1 MTAKAGFRRARL
13 RRAATVLVATL
24 AASLTVF
31 GAPPASAGTPAPL
44 TTASGSVGALP
55 RTLSPTLPAATLP
68 ADLTLTAVTPPVATG
83 TAGVTVTG
91 TIRSTTGATY
101 VDPEIRIV
109 RPRPGI
115 LTRADV
121 TAWAT
126 DANPVTN
133 GTELARA
140 TISAHVGPETT
151 ATYTMT
157 LTPAALRLNRTSG
170 VVPIDIQLVTSA
182 RVQASLHTFVGW
194 QQAPETTALSISWL
208 MPLTLDPDPALHSAN
223 PSTRT
228 AAWTAA
234 VGSDSRLTRLL
245 TATATT
251 STGYAVDPAVLGP
264 ASPSETGA
272 TGATETTGATGVPN
286 IIDAA
291 RARVAG
297 ALAAQQNAMVG
308 ADEIAARRSLAA
320 ALSTAAATHPI
331 WTLPQDDPD
340 LGALFASGVD
350 LRNPAIS
357 AWLHGLTAPSP
368 LLTAVTQSGT
378 GSASTLTHV
387 AWPADG
393 RLPVGREEAVRTAY
407 GQWGPD
413 VLLVSTEATN
423 VDPEVTPQAAARTPQ
438 GQPVLRYDETLAAIA
453 SRVHRPADVGLAG
466 QEFLAQTATL
476 WAQAP
481 VRERSLLVVLPRDF
495 DTDPDAFAAFRQL
508 TDTSPWAAVGR
519 VGDALDTSR
528 AANTEFVDPVLATSP
543 ASDAVLDAPLAERLA
558 NDRATLT
565 TYLALSSAPSSAMS
579 RWWDLV
585 DTAAGVRWRS
595 QPAAH
600 AGLIAELDRGVA
612 ALESGLV
619 IAEQT
624 TNFLADEGV
633 LLVTVVNDLDVGVDD
648 VQVNLAP
655 TNARMYVVEPAPP
668 LHIGAHSKA
677 TARVRLAAAAQGLV
691 PIDAWLTAA
700 HGDRISATTRITVRA
715 APPGVWLYIV
725 GGVIVGG
732 LAIVGAVQ
740 ALSKPRREVPG
751 IDLDPI
757 QPTPE
762 APVSAPIEHPDSALG
777 LSPTPASHPVSDP
790 PDA

>member
-1 MTAKAGFRRARL
+1 MP
-13 RRAATVLVATL
+13 
-24 AASLTVF
+24 S
-31 GAPPASAGTPAPL
+31 PL
-44 TTASGSVGALP
+44 TSAPGSAPALP
-55 RTLSPTLPAATLP
+55 TANLPTANLP
-68 ADLTLTAVTPPVATG
+68 ADLTLTAVTPPVATA

-91 TIRSTTGATY
+91 TIRSTTGASY
-101 VDPEIRIV
+101 VDPEIRII

-121 TAWAT
+121 TAWAADT
-126 DANPVTN
+126 TPVST

-140 TISAHVGPETT
+140 TISAHVGPDTP
-151 ATYTMT
+151 ATYSMT
-157 LTPAALRLNRTSG
+157 LTPAALRLSRTSG
-170 VVPIDIQLVTSA
+170 VVPIDIQLVTSVG
-182 RVQASLHTFVGW
+182 VQASVHTFVGW
-194 QQAPETTALSISWL
+194 QRAPEATALSVTWL
-208 MPLTLDPDPALHSAN
+208 MPLTLDADPALHSST
-223 PSTRT
+223 PSTRA

-234 VGSDSRLTRLL
+234 VGAESQITRLL

-251 STGYAVDPAVLGP
+251 PIGYAVDPALLGP
-264 ASPSETGA
+264 PGPSSAGA
-272 TGATETTGATGVPN
+272 TSSAAS

-291 RARVAG
+291 RARVTN
-297 ALAAQQNAMVG
+297 ALAAQQNTIVG
-308 ADEIAARRSLAA
+308 ADEIAARRSLAT

-331 WTLPQDDPD
+331 WALPQDDLD
-340 LGALFASGVD
+340 LGALFDSGVD
-350 LRNPAIS
+350 LRNPAVA
-357 AWLHGLTAPSP
+357 AWLHDLTAPAP

-378 GSASTLTHV
+378 GSASALTHV

-393 RLPVGREEAVRTAY
+393 RLPVGREEAVHTAY

-423 VDPEVTPQAAARTPQ
+423 VDPDVTPQAAARTPL
-438 GQPVLRYDETLAAIA
+438 GQPVLRYDDVLAAIA
-453 SRVHRPADVGLAG
+453 SRVRSPADVGLAG

-481 VRERSLLVVLPRDF
+481 QRDRSLLVVLPRDF
-495 DTDPDAFAAFRQL
+495 DTDPAAFAAFRQL
-508 TDTSPWAAVGR
+508 TDASPWAAAGR
-519 VGDALDTSR
+519 LGDALDASR
-528 AANTEFVDPVLATSP
+528 AANADFVDPVLAVGSAP
-543 ASDAVLDAPLAERLA
+543 GSAPGSASGSSSGSVLDAALATRLA
-558 NDRATLT
+558 NDRGTLA
-565 TYLALSSAPSSAMS
+565 TYLALSSSPSSAMS
-579 RWWDLV
+579 RWADLV
-585 DTAAGVRWRS
+585 DALAGLRWRS

-600 AGLIAELDRGVA
+600 AALVADLDRGIA
-612 ALESGLV
+612 GLEGGLV

-648 VQVNLAP
+648 VRVNLAP
-655 TNARMYVVEPAPP
+655 TNPRMYVVEPAAP

-691 PIDAWLTAA
+691 PIDAWLTSAD
-700 HGDRISATTRITVRA
+700 GGRVSATTRITVRA
-715 APPGVWLYIV
+715 APPGVWLYVV

-732 LAIVGAVQ
+732 LVIVGAVQ
-740 ALSKPRREVPG
+740 ALTKPRREVPG

-762 APVSAPIEHPDSALG
+762 DPVSAPIKHPNSALG
-777 LSPTPASHPVSDP
+777 RPQTPASHPASGP